1 MNMKESKYNY
11 YITKNGKGLI
21 FNGRTRKF
29 FHHII
34 EIIKHV

>member
-11 YITKNGKGLI
+11 YITKNEKGVI

-29 FHHII
+29 FITSL
-34 EIIKHV
+34 KS